1 MTSSDH
7 LHVSI
12 SWDDPYNGGN
22 SIKFFNVYWNTSN
35 GIFVLTASVNYPN
48 IHYTELNV

>member
-12 SWDDPYNGGN
+12 SWDDSYNGGN
-22 SIKFFNVYWNTSN
+22 SIKYFNVYWNT
-35 GIFVLTASVNYPN
+35 GVFVLTAVVNYP
-48 IHYTELNV
+48 TR